1 MNTNWITRDVVAGA
15 LILAIGLIFV
25 FILIPIGVDEPRR
38 VKYAAL
44 SPTYYPRIVA
54 FILVVI
60 GAAVLARAVF
70 RPTATEMDSEAH
82 PTGARRLLGIST
94 ILVAF
99 ALLLTPLGF
108 VLASALALFAA
119 IWLAGEQRIH
129 ISAAISVIL
138 PVLLYFFFLKVAR
151 IPIPLGV
158 LKPVLEGV

>member
-1 MNTNWITRDVVAGA
+1 MSTNWITRDVIAGA
-15 LILAIGLIFV
+15 LIVAIGLAFA

-44 SPTYYPRIVA
+44 SPAYYPRIVA
-54 FILVVI
+54 IILVVI
-60 GAAVLARAVF
+60 GAAVVARAAF
-70 RPTATEMDSEAH
+70 RPTETESNSEAH
-82 PTGARRLLGIST
+82 PTAARRLLGISA

-99 ALLLTPLGF
+99 ATLLTPLGF
-108 VLASALALFAA
+108 IVASSLALFAA
-119 IWLAGEQRIH
+119 IRLAGEQRIH
-129 ISAAISVIL
+129 VNAAISVIL

>member
-1 MNTNWITRDVVAGA
+1 MNTNWITRDVIAGA
-15 LILAIGLIFV
+15 LILAIGLVFV

-54 FILVVI
+54 IILVVI
-60 GAAVLARAVF
+60 GGAVVARALF
-70 RPTATEMDSEAH
+70 RPTETETDSETH
-82 PTGARRLLGIST
+82 PATRRLLGISA

-99 ALLLTPLGF
+99 ATLLTPLGF
-108 VLASALALFAA
+108 IVASSLALFAA
-119 IWLAGEQRIH
+119 IWLAGEQRIY
-129 ISAAISVIL
+129 INAAIAVIL

>member
-1 MNTNWITRDVVAGA
+1 MNTNWITRDVIAGA
-15 LILAIGLIFV
+15 LILAIGLAFV

-54 FILVVI
+54 MILVVI
-60 GAAVLARAVF
+60 GAAVVARAVS
-70 RPTATEMDSEAH
+70 RPTASELDGEAH
-82 PTGARRLLGIST
+82 PKAARRLLGISA
-94 ILVAF
+94 ILAAF
-99 ALLLTPLGF
+99 AILLTPLGF
-108 VLASALALFAA
+108 VVASALALFAA

-129 ISAAISVIL
+129 VNAAISVIL

-151 IPIPLGV
+151 SPIPLGV